1 MENEVTMQQKVKVI
15 SKLIDSG
22 CDTEKKLAKLDMP
35 SILKIKGI
43 SIPDM
48 NVIMKLQ
55 ETSKSGKLYSY
66 LCGGSDDIE
75 KS

>member
-1 MENEVTMQQKVKVI
+1 MANEVTMQQKIKVI
-15 SKLIDSG
+15 SKLTDSG

-48 NVIMKLQ
+48 NIIMKLQ

-66 LCGGSDDIE
+66 LCGGSDDVE